1 MMLRHAG
8 VGLSSEGPAPLL
20 LRPLGQA
27 RNRASEVVEQL
38 TAEIASGRL
47 VLGAQLPTEQEMMAA
62 FGVSR
67 SVVREAVAALRA
79 DGLVTTRQGLGC
91 FVASDPARRPFRI
104 DPDGL
109 GSLRDVVDLMELRL
123 AVEVE
128 AAGLAAERGDAR
140 ALRAVRQ
147 ALAAFE
153 AAAGRGDSSVG
164 EDFAFH
170 SAIAAA
176 TGNSQFARFLEY
188 LGRFIIP
195 RQSIRVQPPHHGEPG
210 QGEPGAYLRMLEAEH
225 RAIAAAILAHDAAG
239 ARLAMRDH
247 LLRSRERYRGMMT
260 PGR

>member
-128 AAGLAAERGDAR
+128 AAGLA
-140 ALRAVRQ
+140 V
-147 ALAAFE
+147 AAFE

>member
-128 AAGLAAERGDAR
+128 A
-140 ALRAVRQ
+140 VRQ